1 MLSVDEIHTYYGD
14 SHVLNGISMAVD
26 ESEVVAL
33 LGRNGA
39 GKTTTLRSIM
49 GHQPPRRGTIEL
61 RNEDI
66 TGFAPEDVFRKGV
79 GFVPEDRG
87 IFPDLTVREN
97 LLVGL
102 DSNRN
107 TEEPLK
113 PAFEYFPR
121 LEERMGQKAGTLSG
135 GEQQMLSIGRV
146 IVSEPDVLLIDEP
159 TEGLM
164 PKLVTEIGE
173 IIDQLNQDGHTI
185 VLVEQNSQLALDV
198 SDTAYIIEKG
208 EVKYSGDSTE
218 LSDNE
223 AILEEYLTV

>member
-14 SHVLNGISMAVD
+14 SHVLNGISIDVD

-61 RNEDI
+61 RDEDI
-66 TGFAPEDVFRKGV
+66 TGLAPEDVFRKGI

-97 LLVGL
+97 LLVGIG
-102 DSNRN
+102 SNRN
-107 TEEPLK
+107 TEEALT

-121 LEERMGQKAGTLSG
+121 LEERIGQKAGTLSG

-146 IVSEPDVLLIDEP
+146 IVSKPDVLLIDEP

-198 SDTAYIIEKG
+198 SDKAYIIEKG
-208 EVKYSGDSTE
+208 EVKYSGASTE
-218 LSDNE
+218 LNDNE

>member
-1 MLSVDEIHTYYGD
+1 MLSVDGIHTYYGD
-14 SHVLNGISMAVD
+14 SHVLNGVSLNVD

-61 RNEDI
+61 QGEDI
-66 TGFAPEDVFRKGV
+66 MGLAPEEVFHKGI

-102 DSNRN
+102 DSSRN
-107 TEEPLK
+107 VSEALE
-113 PAFEYFPR
+113 PAFQYFPR
-121 LEERMGQKAGTLSG
+121 LEERTGQKAGTLSG

-146 IVSEPDVLLIDEP
+146 IVTKPDVLLIDEP

-185 VLVEQNSQLALDV
+185 VLVEQNSQLALNV
-198 SDTAYIIEKG
+198 SDKAYIIEKG
-208 EVKYSGDSTE
+208 KVKYHGSSSE
-218 LSDNE
+218 LNNDKT
-223 AILEEYLTV
+223 ILEEYLTV